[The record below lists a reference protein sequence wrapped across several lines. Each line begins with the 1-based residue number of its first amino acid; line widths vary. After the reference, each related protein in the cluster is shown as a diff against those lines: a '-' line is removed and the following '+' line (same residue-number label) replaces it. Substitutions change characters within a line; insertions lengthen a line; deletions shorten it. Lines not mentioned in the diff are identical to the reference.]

1 MRQASAMKPTI
12 FVLGAGASCEFG
24 GFPVGSGLAQ
34 TIDSQLTGEVQNRDG
49 HLSSALMINGGL
61 QDEHR
66 AAMARITRGIHS
78 RDSIDQFVDDCRN
91 EPLVAKIAK
100 LAIAHA
106 LLSAEDVSELR
117 VDERRP
123 PELILRSMRETW
135 IGYVCRYANPDVN
148 RQNFIST
155 LQNISFVTFN
165 YDRSLERFLII
176 WVRATLGVSYEIA
189 VGLVSQIPITHVFGQ
204 VGHLPGLAPPG
215 VPPTEYGDSHPSNVW
230 RAAQGIKTYTEEL
243 ESAHGQAVR
252 ELLLGA
258 RKIVFL
264 GFQYHQPNMRILF
277 EGGFPRAVQVYGT
290 VYEMSI
296 RSIDRLE
303 QGSSNSGCQHEFE
316 NEKCLPF
323 MKRFREEILEE

>member
-1 MRQASAMKPTI
+1 
-12 FVLGAGASCEFG
+12 
-24 GFPVGSGLAQ
+24 
-34 TIDSQLTGEVQNRDG
+34 
-49 HLSSALMINGGL
+49 
-61 QDEHR
+61 
-66 AAMARITRGIHS
+66 
-78 RDSIDQFVDDCRN
+78 
-91 EPLVAKIAK
+91 
-100 LAIAHA
+100 
-106 LLSAEDVSELR
+106 
-117 VDERRP
+117 
-123 PELILRSMRETW
+123 MRETW